1 MAQPTL
7 RPLSVFETIDAAF
20 SLYRKHF
27 TDLVTIAAIIL
38 IPLGI
43 IGYLVSLPTTE
54 FASIDPNEVP
64 DISDFNFTGLIG
76 GSILAAIVSV
86 GGTALLTGSATNI
99 VASSYLER
107 VEGWRE
113 SLQEAIQKLGS
124 LVGSAILAALGTGLG
139 LLLCIIPGVYLYV
152 SWVTA
157 PVTIMVEDEGATGA
171 LGRSRDLVSGRWGSV
186 FGVLLILF
194 ILQFIIS
201 AVLGAIIGA
210 GSIIGGSALTAGQ
223 LAASQVASTVTSIL
237 VQPFLAVVIT
247 VVYFDLRVRKEGF
260 DLDQLA
266 RRMGGEPP
274 AAGGGM
280 PGGTDPSP
288 DPGPGPITPP
298 PPPPP
303 TGGDPFS

>member
-27 TDLVTIAAIIL
+27 KDLVIIAAIIL

-43 IGYLVSLPTTE
+43 IGYLVSLPT
-54 FASIDPNEVP
+54 ADLANVDPNNI
-64 DISDFNFTGLIG
+64 DSLADFNFGTLIG
-76 GSILAAIVSV
+76 GSIIAAIVSV
-86 GGTALLTGSATNI
+86 VGTALLTGSATNI

-107 VEGWRE
+107 IQGWQE
-113 SLQEAIQKLGS
+113 SFQEALQKLGS
-124 LVGSAILAALGTGLG
+124 LVGAAILAALGTGLG
-139 LLLCIIPGVYLYV
+139 LILCIIPGVYLYV

-201 AVLGAIIGA
+201 AILGAIIGA
-210 GSIIGGSALTAGQ
+210 GSILGGGALSAGQ

-247 VVYFDLRVRKEGF
+247 VIYFDLRVRKEGF

-274 AAGGGM
+274 AGGAM
-280 PGGTDPSP
+280 PGGP
-288 DPGPGPITPP
+288 DPLGPGPITPP